1 MQFRYEG
8 RDEHPEVFSDGLP
21 AVGKP
26 ADYLEPIIETLKA
39 LAAMVRG
46 LTCAL
51 VGMVVLTVVQW
62 HSRGP
67 FRRPFEGRA
76 YRLSSRRHG
85 LESHLDCFG
94 RHQDPIRPR
103 TQRMPM
109 SSQAM
114 PTRTQ
119 AMPTRTQAMRMPSQA
134 IRPRTQRMPTTNP
147 GDPPANPGDPPAN
160 PGAPLSP

>member
-119 AMPTRTQAMRMPSQA
+119 AMRMPSQA

-147 GDPPANPGDPPAN
+147 GDPPANPG
-160 PGAPLSP
+160 APLSP